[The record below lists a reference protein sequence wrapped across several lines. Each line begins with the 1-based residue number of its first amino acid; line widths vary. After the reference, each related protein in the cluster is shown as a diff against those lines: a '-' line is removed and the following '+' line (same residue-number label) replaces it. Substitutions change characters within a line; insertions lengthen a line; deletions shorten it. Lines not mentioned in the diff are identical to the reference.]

1 MGYYMAECATEMYMR
16 NYMEFLLENYTELK
30 LPYSF
35 PVAFSYLASPVLLS
49 RESFLCFD
57 EEDEVVGAFGYIHG
71 TGERNYENV
80 HVIQLQVAYIKEGH
94 RCTRLFLEGLRYLS
108 EFLAERDEGVREI
121 RFWAGVDAYSER
133 LFSKFAR
140 QTARIESERG
150 ILCGYVVT
158 VPELRDYL
166 ARFQVAVH

>member
-1 MGYYMAECATEMYMR
+1 MDYYLAECATEMYMR

-49 RESFLCFD
+49 RESFLCFN
-57 EEDEVVGAFGYIHG
+57 EEDEVIGAFGYIHG
-71 TGERNYENV
+71 TGEHDYEDV

-94 RCTRLFLEGLRYLS
+94 RRTRLFLEGLRYLS
-108 EFLAERDEGVREI
+108 EYLAERDEGVREI
-121 RFWAGVDAYSER
+121 RFWTGEDAYSER

-140 QTARIESERG
+140 QTARVESERG
-150 ILCGYVVT
+150 ILYGYNVA
-158 VPELRDYL
+158 VPDLQDYI